1 MLLKSG
7 CCFYLFLRF
16 QLKLETQLNIIIVEK
31 NSSSAAAQDRKYKRS
46 QKSKKKFILT
56 NVGEICGCF
65 HASMKSSP
73 SWFYDVKIKKKQEKT
88 RVKGNST

>member
-1 MLLKSG
+1 LRRIHRQLLHKI
-7 CCFYLFLRF
+7 
-16 QLKLETQLNIIIVEK
+16 ENIRESEIE
-31 NSSSAAAQDRKYKRS
+31 
-46 QKSKKKFILT
+46 KKFILT

-88 RVKGNST
+88 RVSENST